1 MNATSID
8 AVSTRAAAIKP
19 SATLALTARVREL
32 RADGQDVIGFGAGEP
47 DFTTPQVICDAAVEA
62 LQGGMTHYVPV
73 PGTLDARSA
82 IAIRLQ
88 ERNGIECT
96 VDDVIISNG
105 GKFSCYLAIQALVDP
120 GDEVVL
126 PTPAWLSYKP
136 MVELAGGTVVEV
148 PAGPDQ
154 DFLAS
159 ADAIAAAMSPR
170 TKLVIINSPS
180 NPCGTMYAPD
190 QVRAIADVIAT
201 HDRAWIMSDEIYDQL
216 IYGDRE
222 HLSFGSLEQVKDR
235 TITINGLSKTW
246 AATGWR
252 IGWACAPGQEG
263 AVIKAMSRL
272 QSQSSSS
279 ITGFL
284 NPAVVAACT
293 RTDDDVAAMRS
304 TFEQRSALMYEL
316 VSAWPR
322 VTCPSPA
329 GAFYV
334 FPDVSGTF
342 GTTSQ
347 DGRTIDSATAF
358 AAALLEEASVAVVPG
373 EAFLG
378 CGGNHVRLSFATDE
392 ASITEGCGRVHR
404 WLEQLSIGV

>member
-1 MNATSID
+1 MTATSLNS
-8 AVSTRAAAIKP
+8 VSARAGAIAP

-32 RADGQDVIGFGAGEP
+32 RAAGSDVIGFGAGEP
-47 DFTTPQVICDAAVEA
+47 DFTTPDPVCQAAIDA
-62 LQGGMTHYVPV
+62 LQEGMTHYVPV
-73 PGTLDARSA
+73 PGAPEARA
-82 IAIRLQ
+82 AVADLMTA
-88 ERNGIECT
+88 RNGIKCAA
-96 VDDVIISNG
+96 DDVIISNG
-105 GKFSCYLAIQALVDP
+105 GKFSCFLAIQALVDP

-148 PAGPDQ
+148 ETGPQD

-159 ADAIAAAMSPR
+159 PEAIAAAMSPR

-190 QVRAIADVIAT
+190 QVRAIADVVAR
-201 HDRAWIMSDEIYDQL
+201 HDRAWIMSDEIYDRL
-216 IYGDRE
+216 VYGDRE
-222 HLSFGSLEQVKDR
+222 HLSFGSLDQVADR

-252 IGWACAPGQEG
+252 VGWAVAAGEGG
-263 AVIKAMSRL
+263 AVVKAMTRL

-279 ITGFL
+279 ITSFL

-293 RTDDDVAAMRS
+293 RTDDEVEAMRKA
-304 TFEQRSALMYEL
+304 FEQRSALMHQL
-316 VSAWPR
+316 VSAWPD
-322 VTCPSPA
+322 VTCPTPA

-342 GTTSQ
+342 GRTSAH
-347 DGRTIDSATAF
+347 GRAISSAATF
-358 AAALLEEASVAVVPG
+358 AQALLEEASVAVVPG
-373 EAFLG
+373 ESFLG

-392 ASITEGCGRVHR
+392 GSIREGCRRVSQ
-404 WLEQLSIGV
+404 WLEGLQS

>member
-1 MNATSID
+1 MTATSID
-8 AVSTRAAAIKP
+8 AVSARAAGVKP

-32 RADGQDVIGFGAGEP
+32 RAAGQDVIGFAAGEP

-73 PGTLDARSA
+73 PGTPDAREA
-82 IAIRLQ
+82 IAERFRS
-88 ERNGIECT
+88 RNGIQCT
-96 VDDVIISNG
+96 ANDIIVSNG
-105 GKFSCYLAIQALVDP
+105 GKLSCYLAIQALVDP

-148 PAGPDQ
+148 PAGPEQ
-154 DFLAS
+154 QFLAS
-159 ADAIAAAMSPR
+159 PEAIAAALTDR

-180 NPCGTMYAPD
+180 NPCGTMYEPE
-190 QVRAIADVIAT
+190 QIRAIADVIAG
-201 HDRAWIMSDEIYDQL
+201 HDRAWVMSDEIYDQL

-222 HLSFGSLEQVKDR
+222 HLSFGALPQTADR

-252 IGWACAPGQEG
+252 VGWACAPGQDG

-279 ITGFL
+279 ITSFL
-284 NPAVVAACT
+284 NPAIVVACT
-293 RTDDDVAAMRS
+293 NTDAEVEAMRVS
-304 TFEQRSALMYEL
+304 FEGRAAVMHEL
-316 VSAWPR
+316 VSAWPM
-322 VTCPSPA
+322 VTCPPPA

-334 FPDVSGTF
+334 FPDISGTF
-342 GTTSQ
+342 GRTSPG
-347 DGRTIDSATAF
+347 GRLIESAATF
-358 AAALLEEASVAVVPG
+358 AEALLEEASVAVVPG

-378 CGGNHVRLSFATDE
+378 CGGNHVRLSFATDDD
-392 ASITEGCGRVHR
+392 SIRSGCGRVQA
-404 WLEQLSIGV
+404 WLDQLQG

>member
-1 MNATSID
+1 MTATHLDSIS
-8 AVSTRAAAIKP
+8 ARAAAVAP

-32 RADGQDVIGFGAGEP
+32 RANGNDVIGFGAGEP
-47 DFTTPQVICDAAVEA
+47 DFTTPQTVCKAAIEA
-62 LQGGMTHYVPV
+62 LEGGMTHYVPV
-73 PGTLDARSA
+73 PGSPEARKA
-82 IAIRLQ
+82 VAEVFRK
-88 ERNGIECT
+88 RNGIACNEQ
-96 VDDVIISNG
+96 DIIISNG

-136 MVELAGGTVVEV
+136 MIELAGGIVVEV
-148 PAGPDQ
+148 ETGPKDN
-154 DFLAS
+154 FLAS
-159 ADAIAAAMSPR
+159 PQAIASALTPR

-180 NPCGTMYAPD
+180 NPCGTMYSPE
-190 QVRAIADVIAT
+190 QVHAIASVIAS
-201 HDRAWIMSDEIYDQL
+201 HDRAWIMSDEIYDRL
-216 IYGDRE
+216 VYGDRE
-222 HLSFGSLEQVKDR
+222 HVSFGSIEAVADR

-252 IGWACAPGQEG
+252 IGWACAPGEGG
-263 AVIKAMSRL
+263 AVVKAMSRL

-293 RTDDDVAAMRS
+293 QTDDEVEAMRVV
-304 TFEQRSALMYEL
+304 FEQRSALMFEL

-322 VTCPSPA
+322 VQCPAPA

-342 GTTSQ
+342 GSTSEG
-347 DGRTIDSATAF
+347 GRSITSAATF
-358 AAALLEEASVAVVPG
+358 AEALLEEASVAVVPG
-373 EAFLG
+373 ESFLG

-392 ASITEGCGRVHR
+392 ASIRQGCSRVQA
-404 WLEQLSIGV
+404 WLESLTG

>member
-1 MNATSID
+1 MTATHLDSI
-8 AVSTRAAAIKP
+8 STRAAAVAP

-32 RADGQDVIGFGAGEP
+32 RAAGNDVIGFGAGEP
-47 DFTTPQVICDAAVEA
+47 DFTTPAPLCAAAIEA

-73 PGTLDARSA
+73 PGAPDSRAAVAEVFRT
-82 IAIRLQ
+82 
-88 ERNGIECT
+88 RNGIECT
-96 VDDVIISNG
+96 ADDVIISNG

-148 PAGPDQ
+148 ETGPGDN
-154 DFLAS
+154 FLAKPE
-159 ADAIAAAMSPR
+159 AIAAAMTSR

-180 NPCGTMYAPD
+180 NPCGTMYSPEQIIAL
-190 QVRAIADVIAT
+190 ADVIAG
-201 HDRAWIMSDEIYDQL
+201 HDRAWIMSDEIYDRL
-216 IYGDRE
+216 VYGGRE
-222 HLSFGSLEQVKDR
+222 HLSFGSLSNVADR

-252 IGWACAPGQEG
+252 VGWACAPGEGG

-279 ITGFL
+279 ITSFL

-293 RTDDDVAAMRS
+293 KTDDEIEAMRLI
-304 TFEQRSALMYEL
+304 FEQRAGLMFEL
-316 VSAWPR
+316 ISAWPR
-322 VTCPSPA
+322 VTCPPPA

-342 GTTSQ
+342 GCTSPG
-347 DGRTIDSATAF
+347 GRPISSASTF
-358 AAALLEEASVAVVPG
+358 AEALLEEAAVAVVPG
-373 EAFLG
+373 ESFLG
-378 CGGNHVRLSFATDE
+378 CGGNHVRLSFATDDE
-392 ASITEGCGRVHR
+392 SIRTGCTRVLE
-404 WLEQLSIGV
+404 WLKAFQG